1 MSDVRINGRRI
12 SELNVVES
20 LAALVNRLDAVAA
33 REGKTLT
40 TITVNG
46 LDVDPDSAGNVG
58 VKLGA
63 ADRVEALMESAHDL
77 ALQSL
82 QVAQEMAELLVF
94 DLKVATLNLWDNT
107 RTQAKTLETLI
118 KDCHLFLTLAARPV
132 ELLGRSPQSTEK
144 EIEVCL
150 RALDTIANHIE
161 NAILLAAHAKQRD
174 ACHILVARVIPSI
187 EKWLGLTAGF
197 SERLELSNIEFAMGG
212 EAAPSMELLT

>member
-12 SELNVVES
+12 SELGSVGT
-20 LAALVNRLDAVAA
+20 LAALVARLDSVAA
-33 REGKTLT
+33 REGKSLT
-40 TITVNG
+40 SIVING
-46 LDVDPDSAGNVG
+46 LEVDPDSAENVQ

-63 ADRVEALMESAHDL
+63 TDKVEALMESAHDL

-118 KDCHLFLTLAARPV
+118 KDCHLFLSLAARPV
-132 ELLGRSPQSTEK
+132 ELLGKSPHSGER
-144 EIEVCL
+144 EIELCL
-150 RALDTIANHIE
+150 RELDTIANHIE
-161 NAILLAAHAKQRD
+161 NAVLLAAHAKQRD

-187 EKWLGLTAGF
+187 EKWLGLSAGF
-197 SERLELSNIEFAMGG
+197 SDRLELGNVEFTMGAG
-212 EAAPSMELLT
+212 SGASAELLT